1 MGLLTGLLGLPLA
14 PVRGVVAVADQ
25 VLRQAEEEYYD
36 PDRIRRQLEQIERS
50 RAAGEIS
57 DEEAAQWE
65 DELALRLVEGQR
77 RNRRG

>member
-1 MGLLTGLLGLPLA
+1 MGLITGILGLPLA

-25 VLRQAEEEYYD
+25 VLRQAEEQYYD
-36 PDRIRRQLEQIERS
+36 PDRIRQQLEQIERA

-57 DEEAAQWE
+57 DEEAAEWE

-77 RNRRG
+77 RDRRG

>member
-1 MGLLTGLLGLPLA
+1 MGLITGLLGLPLA

-36 PDRIRRQLEQIERS
+36 PDRIRQQLEQIERS
-50 RAAGEIS
+50 RSAGEIS

-65 DELALRLVEGQR
+65 DELAFRLVEGQR
-77 RNRRG
+77 RDRRG